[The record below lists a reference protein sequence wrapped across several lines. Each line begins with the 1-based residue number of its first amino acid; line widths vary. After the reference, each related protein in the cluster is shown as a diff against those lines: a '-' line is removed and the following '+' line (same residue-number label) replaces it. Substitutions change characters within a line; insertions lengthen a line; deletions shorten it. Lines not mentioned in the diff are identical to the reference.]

1 MMPAGRYFV
10 GDLCYVMHDEWDE
23 FCDITIDGTN
33 CKDGEFQLKDGRK
46 FAAYGTAYGDGSYIA
61 RMHGQA
67 IGECGVDAG
76 LIGCIRVEDIKDT
89 TYDNLEELGVIVEFD
104 EPFATSE
111 EGGIIYIGHVAINTN
126 WDDEEEDVDY
136 SDVDEA
142 QEWYDY
148 DPDC

>member
-1 MMPAGRYFV
+1 MMQAGKYYI

-23 FCDITIDGTN
+23 FCDITIDGNN
-33 CKDGEFQLKDGRK
+33 CRDGEFQLKDGRK
-46 FAAYGTAYGDGSYIA
+46 FATYGTAYGDGCYPA
-61 RMHGQA
+61 VADGDN

-104 EPFATSE
+104 APFETGE
-111 EGGIIYIGHVAINTN
+111 HKGVIYFGHVAVDTAGS
-126 WDDEEEDVDY
+126 WEDDDDY
-136 SDVDEA
+136 EPDVDEA
-142 QEWYDY
+142 QEWHDF